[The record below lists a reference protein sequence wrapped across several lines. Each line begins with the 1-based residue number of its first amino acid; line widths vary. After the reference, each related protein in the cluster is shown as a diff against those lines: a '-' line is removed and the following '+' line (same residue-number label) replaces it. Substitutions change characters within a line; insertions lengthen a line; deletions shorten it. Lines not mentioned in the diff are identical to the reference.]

1 MSRFLKFMNSKKET
15 IDLVNVDQIVSVSVD
30 DDSHWDDRCEGY
42 RLTNSE
48 NYFSPC
54 TRNIGFRYPKT
65 IIFTT
70 GDRGCLEYQG
80 DLNHQID
87 KALRSEEKVYVILVD
102 DLGYEEAK
110 EECIDKAVRDGKI
123 KLLGKERSDDNY

>member
-1 MSRFLKFMNSKKET
+1 MSRFLKFVNSKKET

-30 DDSHWDDRCEGY
+30 ADAYWYD

-48 NYFSPC
+48 NNF
-54 TRNIGFRYPKT
+54 RFRYPKT

-87 KALRSEEKVYVILVD
+87 KALRSEERVYVILVD
-102 DLGYEEAK
+102 DLGYAAAK
-110 EECIDKAVRDGKI
+110 KECLAANTPII
-123 KLLGKERSDDNY
+123 L

>member
-1 MSRFLKFMNSKKET
+1 MSRFLKFVNSKKET

-30 DDSHWDDRCEGY
+30 DDAYWYDRCEGY
-42 RLTNSE
+42 RLTNSQ
-48 NYFSPC
+48 NNFPPC
-54 TRNIGFRYPKT
+54 TSNIDFRYPQT
-65 IIFTT
+65 IIVVT
-70 GDRGCLEYQG
+70 GDLSRHNYQG

-110 EECIDKAVRDGKI
+110 EECIDKAVNDGTACPC
-123 KLLGKERSDDNY
+123 G

>member
-1 MSRFLKFMNSKKET
+1 MSRFLKFVNSKKET

-30 DDSHWDDRCEGY
+30 YDSHWDDKCEGY

-48 NYFSPC
+48 NYFPPC

-65 IIFTT
+65 IIATT
-70 GDRGCLEYQG
+70 GDLGCLDYQG

-87 KALRSEEKVYVILVD
+87 KALRSEERVYVILVD

-110 EECIDKAVRDGKI
+110 EECLDKAVNDGKI
-123 KLLGKERSDDNY
+123 KLIVKKRV